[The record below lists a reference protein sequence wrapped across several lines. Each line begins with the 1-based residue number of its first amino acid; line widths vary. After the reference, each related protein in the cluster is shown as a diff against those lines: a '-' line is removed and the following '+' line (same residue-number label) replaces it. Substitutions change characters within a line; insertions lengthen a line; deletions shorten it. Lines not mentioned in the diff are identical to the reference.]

1 MKYLAY
7 NKTTEKNYIIAIDDT
22 WVWPRPI
29 NVVWTDFSF
38 SSYLDWEHFR
48 KEWEIIRR
56 AEGEIGPVIVF

>member
-7 NKTTEKNYIIAIDDT
+7 NKITEKEYTIAIDDT

-29 NVVWTDFSF
+29 NVIWTGFSF

-48 KEWEIIRR
+48 REWEIIRKV
-56 AEGEIGPVIVF
+56 ED

>member
-7 NKTTEKNYIIAIDDT
+7 NKITEKYHIISIDDT

-48 KEWEIIRR
+48 KEWEIIRK
-56 AEGEIGPVIVF
+56 AEDRIGPV

>member
-7 NKTTEKNYIIAIDDT
+7 NKIIEKEYIIAIDDT

-29 NVVWTDFSF
+29 NVIWTGFSF

-48 KEWEIIRR
+48 REWEIIRK
-56 AEGEIGPVIVF
+56 I